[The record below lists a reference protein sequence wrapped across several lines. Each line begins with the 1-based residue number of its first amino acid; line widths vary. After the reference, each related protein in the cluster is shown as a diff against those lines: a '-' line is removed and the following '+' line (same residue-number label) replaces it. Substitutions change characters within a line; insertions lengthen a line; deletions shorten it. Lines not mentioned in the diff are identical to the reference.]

1 MHPTVN
7 YPTCRVCI
15 SIL

>member
-7 YPTCRVCI
+7 
-15 SIL
+15 